1 MSTDTGDNS
10 KRQPFEPGTSAQA
23 NAWHTLEDTPAA
35 VATYVDGDLQDE
47 EWLRKAT
54 AS

>member
-1 MSTDTGDNS
+1 MSTPSDNQ
-10 KRQPFEPGTSAQA
+10 KRRPSEPGTYAEGDP
-23 NAWHTLEDTPAA
+23 WHSLESTPAA
-35 VATYVDGDLQDE
+35 VATLVEDDLQDE